1 MYPQIRRINTKASN
15 YSQPFLRMRIAYL
28 SAYTGKEYTE
38 KYCKGKQFALSG
50 PFKTRGLAR
59 AMMSAGHEVTIFS
72 PGLTV
77 ANQVIKSFT
86 EVEEYPEGNLTI
98 KYGKCISYRRCSPIN
113 EWLTSRLIR
122 KEAIN
127 YDVFLYYNITLG
139 AALSIGAFKNKIKV
153 IEYEDNIFNK
163 ALIGD
168 KNSMESYKRKLYNY
182 LIKRTDGV
190 MAVCLGLQLKDTLK
204 YSVLTPGIVNE
215 DVINN
220 VTTRINKLE
229 KGKPV
234 HIILTGGIHY
244 SKGGD
249 LLVKAM
255 TYIQTPC
262 VVSVYGNCN
271 LDDNLKKLI
280 AEVPEK
286 HQFHFNGYMEHAE
299 LIKTLDRD
307 ADILINTTRSMGVG
321 AQAAG
326 FPFKMMEYASTG
338 RPIVSSEIGKLD
350 EEYNRC
356 ITYYDGENP
365 ENIAAAIEDV
375 IANYDERVKLAL
387 ALQRRVLSEY
397 TIEGTGRKLNEFLN
411 SIN

>member
-1 MYPQIRRINTKASN
+1 
-15 YSQPFLRMRIAYL
+15 MRIAYL
-28 SAYTGKEYTE
+28 SAYIGKEFTE

-50 PFKTRGLAR
+50 PFKTRGIAR
-59 AMMSAGHEVTIFS
+59 ALMAAGHNVTIFS

-77 ANQVIKSFT
+77 ANQVIAPFT
-86 EVEEYPEGNLTI
+86 EYEEYPEGKLTI
-98 KYGKCISYRRCSPIN
+98 KYGRCISYRRCSPIN
-113 EWLTSRLIR
+113 EWLTSRALR
-122 KEAIN
+122 AETKN

-139 AALSIGAFKNKIKV
+139 AALSIGAFKHAKRV

-163 ALIGD
+163 ALVGD
-168 KNSMESYKRKLYNY
+168 KNSMEGYKTRLFNY
-182 LIKRTDGV
+182 LMKRTDGV

-215 DVINN
+215 EVINN
-220 VTTRINKLE
+220 VSTRVNRLE
-229 KGKPV
+229 NGKKV

-255 TYIQTPC
+255 TYIKTPC
-262 VVSVYGNCN
+262 IVSVYGNCN
-271 LDDNLKKLI
+271 LDDNLKQLI
-280 AEVPEK
+280 ADVPAK
-286 HQFHFNGYMEHAE
+286 HEFHFNGYMEHAE

-338 RPIVSSEIGKLD
+338 RPVVSSEIGKLD
-350 EEYNRC
+350 EEYNRH
-356 ITYYDGENP
+356 ITYYDSEQP
-365 ENIAAAIEDV
+365 EAIAAAVEDV
-375 IANYDERVKLAL
+375 IAHYDERVQLAL
-387 ALQRRVLSEY
+387 ELQKMVLKEY
-397 TIEGTGRKLNEFLN
+397 TIEGTGKKLDVFLN
-411 SIN
+411 SIK

>member
-1 MYPQIRRINTKASN
+1 MK
-15 YSQPFLRMRIAYL
+15 IAYL
-28 SAYTGKEYTE
+28 SAYIGKEFTE
-38 KYCKGKQFALSG
+38 RYCQGKQFALSG
-50 PFKTRGLAR
+50 PFKTRGIAR
-59 AMMSAGHEVTIFS
+59 ALMAAGHEVTIFS

-77 ANQVIKSFT
+77 ADQIIQPFT
-86 EVEEYPEGNLTI
+86 EVEEYPEGKLTI

-113 EWLTSRLIR
+113 EWLTSRALR
-122 KEAIN
+122 KEAKN

-168 KNSMESYKRKLYNY
+168 KNSMEGYKTILYKY
-182 LIKRTDGV
+182 LMARTHGV

-204 YSVLTPGIVNE
+204 YSVLTPGIINE
-215 DVINN
+215 EVINN
-220 VTTRINKLE
+220 VSTRVNTLK
-229 KGKPV
+229 KDKPV

-262 VVSVYGNCN
+262 IVSVYGNCN

-280 AEVPEK
+280 AEVPAK
-286 HQFHFNGYMEHAE
+286 HEFHFNGYMEHVE
-299 LIKTLDRD
+299 LISTLDRD

-350 EEYNRC
+350 EDYNSH
-356 ITYYDGENP
+356 ITYYNSEEP
-365 ENIAAAIEDV
+365 EGIAAAVEDV
-375 IANYDERVKLAL
+375 IAHYDERVQLAL
-387 ALQRRVLSEY
+387 DLQKKVLSEY
-397 TIEGTGRKLNEFLN
+397 TIEGIGEKLNVFLN
-411 SIN
+411 TIKK

>member
-1 MYPQIRRINTKASN
+1 MK
-15 YSQPFLRMRIAYL
+15 IAYL
-28 SAYTGKEYTE
+28 SAYIGKEFIE
-38 KYCKGKQFALSG
+38 KYCKHKQFALSG
-50 PFKTRGLAR
+50 PFKTRGIAR
-59 AMMSAGHEVTIFS
+59 ALMAAGHEVTIFS

-86 EVEEYPEGNLTI
+86 EVEEYPEGELTI
-98 KYGKCISYRRCSPIN
+98 KYGKCISYRRCSPFN
-113 EWLTSRLIR
+113 EWLISRVIR
-122 KEAIN
+122 KESKN
-127 YDVFLYYNITLG
+127 FDGFLYYNITLG

-163 ALIGD
+163 ALVGD
-168 KNSMESYKRKLYNY
+168 KNSMEGYKTRLYNY
-182 LIKRTDGV
+182 LMARTDGV

-215 DVINN
+215 EVINN
-220 VTTRINKLE
+220 VSSRVNKLE
-229 KGKPV
+229 DGKKV

-255 TYIQTPC
+255 TYIKTPC
-262 VVSVYGNCN
+262 IVSVYGNCN
-271 LDDNLKKLI
+271 MDDILKALVKR
-280 AEVPEK
+280 VPER
-286 HQFHFNGYMEHAE
+286 HEFHFNGYMEHAE

-350 EEYNRC
+350 EVYNRH
-356 ITYYDGENP
+356 ITYYDSEQP
-365 ENIAAAIEDV
+365 EAIAAAVEDV
-375 IANYDERVKLAL
+375 IAHYDERVAL
-387 ALQRRVLSEY
+387 ALDLQKMVLNEY
-397 TIEGTGRKLNEFLN
+397 TIDGTGHKLDVFLN
-411 SIN
+411 SIK

>member
-1 MYPQIRRINTKASN
+1 MKV
-15 YSQPFLRMRIAYL
+15 AYL
-28 SAYTGKEYTE
+28 SSYYGKEFWN
-38 KYCKGKQFALSG
+38 KYCQGKQFALSG
-50 PFKTRGLAR
+50 PFKTLGIAR
-59 AMMSAGHEVTIFS
+59 SLMAAGHDVTIFS

-77 ANQVIKSFT
+77 AGQIIKPFT
-86 EVEEYPEGNLTI
+86 EVEEYPEGKLTI
-98 KYGKCISYRRCSPIN
+98 KYGRCISYRHCSPIN
-113 EWLTSRLIR
+113 EWLTYRLLH
-122 KEAIN
+122 KESKN
-127 YDVFLYYNITLG
+127 FDVFLYYNITLG
-139 AALSIGAFKNKIKV
+139 AALSIGAFKKKIKV

-163 ALIGD
+163 ALVGD
-168 KNSMESYKRKLYNY
+168 NNRMECYKRKLYSY
-182 LIKRTDGV
+182 LMARTHGV

-215 DVINN
+215 EVINN
-220 VTTRINKLE
+220 VSSRINTISKE
-229 KGKPV
+229 KPI

-262 VVSVYGNCN
+262 IVSVYGNCN

-350 EEYNRC
+350 DEYNRH
-356 ITYYDGENP
+356 ITYYDCEDP
-365 ENIAAAIEDV
+365 RAIAAAVEEV
-375 IANYDERVKLAL
+375 IASYDEKVQLAL
-387 ALQRRVLSEY
+387 DLQKKVLNEY
-397 TIEGTGRKLNEFLN
+397 TIEGTGKKLNAFFKEIEKHE
-411 SIN
+411 S

>member
-1 MYPQIRRINTKASN
+1 
-15 YSQPFLRMRIAYL
+15 MRVAYL
-28 SAYTGKEYTE
+28 SAYIGKVFTE

-50 PFKTRGLAR
+50 PFKTRGIAR
-59 AMMSAGHEVTIFS
+59 ALMAAGHEVTIFS

-77 ANQVIKSFT
+77 ANQVIAPFT
-86 EVEEYPEGNLTI
+86 EYEEYPEGRLAI
-98 KYGKCISYRRCSPIN
+98 KYGRCVSFRRCSPIN
-113 EWLTSRLIR
+113 EWLTSRALR
-122 KEAIN
+122 KEAKN

-139 AALSIGAFKNKIKV
+139 AVLSIGTFKHAKRV

-163 ALIGD
+163 ALVGD
-168 KNSMESYKRKLYNY
+168 KNSMEGYKRRLYNY
-182 LIKRTDGV
+182 LMKRTHGV
-190 MAVCLGLQLKDTLK
+190 MAVCLGLQLKDKLK

-215 DVINN
+215 EVINN
-220 VTTRINKLE
+220 VSSRENKLE
-229 KGKPV
+229 EGKPV

-255 TYIQTPC
+255 SYIQTPC
-262 VVSVYGNCN
+262 IVSVYGNCN

-280 AEVPEK
+280 VEVPAK
-286 HQFHFNGYMEHAE
+286 HEFHFNGYMEHAE

-350 EEYNRC
+350 EDFNNH
-356 ITYYDGENP
+356 ITYYDGEKP
-365 ENIAAAIEDV
+365 ESIAAAIEDV
-375 IANYDERVKLAL
+375 IAHYDERVAL
-387 ALQRRVLSEY
+387 ALDLQKKVLSEY
-397 TIEGTGRKLNEFLN
+397 TIEGTGKKIDIFLN
-411 SIN
+411 SIKK

>member
-1 MYPQIRRINTKASN
+1 MKV
-15 YSQPFLRMRIAYL
+15 AYL
-28 SAYTGKEYTE
+28 SAYIGKEFTE

-50 PFKTRGLAR
+50 IFKSQGIAR
-59 AMMSAGHEVTIFS
+59 ALMSAGHDVTIFS

-77 ANQVIKSFT
+77 ANQVITPFT
-86 EVEEYPEGNLTI
+86 EVEEYPEGKLII
-98 KYGKCISYRRCSPIN
+98 KYVKCISYRRCSPIN
-113 EWLTSRLIR
+113 EWLVSRALQ
-122 KEAIN
+122 KEAKN

-139 AALSIGAFKNKIKV
+139 AALTIGAFNNKIKV
-153 IEYEDNIFNK
+153 IEYEDNVFNK
-163 ALIGD
+163 ALVGD
-168 KNSMESYKRKLYNY
+168 KNSMEGYKRILYNH
-182 LIKRTDGV
+182 LMKRTDGV

-204 YSVLTPGIVNE
+204 YSVLTPGVVNE
-215 DVINN
+215 DVIDN
-220 VTTRINKLE
+220 VSTRVNSLDKNT
-229 KGKPV
+229 PV

-255 TYIQTPC
+255 THIKTPC
-262 VVSVYGNCN
+262 IVSVYGNCN
-271 LDDNLKKLI
+271 LDENLKKLI

-338 RPIVSSEIGKLD
+338 RPIVSSEIGKLND
-350 EEYNRC
+350 EYNRH
-356 ITYYDGENP
+356 ITYYDGESP
-365 ENIAAAIEDV
+365 EAIALTIEDV
-375 IANYDERVKLAL
+375 IAHYNDKVQLAL
-387 ALQRRVLSEY
+387 DLQKIVLNEY
-397 TIEGTGRKLNEFLN
+397 TIEGTGKKLDHFLK
-411 SIN
+411 SIK

>member
-1 MYPQIRRINTKASN
+1 MKI
-15 YSQPFLRMRIAYL
+15 LYL
-28 SAYTGKEYTE
+28 SAYIGKEFTE

-50 PFKTRGLAR
+50 PFKTLGLAR
-59 AMMSAGHEVTIFS
+59 ALMSAGHEVTIFS

-77 ANQVIKSFT
+77 ANQVIAPFT
-86 EVEEYPEGNLTI
+86 EYEDYPEGRLTI
-98 KYGKCISYRRCSPIN
+98 KYGRCVSYRRCSPIN
-113 EWLTSRLIR
+113 EWLTSRALR
-122 KEAIN
+122 KEAKN

-139 AALSIGAFKNKIKV
+139 AALSIGAFKHAKRV

-163 ALIGD
+163 ALVGE
-168 KNSMESYKRKLYNY
+168 KNSMEGYKTRLYNY
-182 LIKRTDGV
+182 LMKRTDGV

-215 DVINN
+215 DVINTVSSRVN
-220 VTTRINKLE
+220 RLE
-229 KGKPV
+229 EGKKV

-255 TYIQTPC
+255 TYIKTPC
-262 VVSVYGNCN
+262 IVSVYGNCN
-271 LDDNLKKLI
+271 LDENLKKLI
-280 AEVPEK
+280 AEVPAK
-286 HQFHFNGYMEHAE
+286 HEFHFNGYMEHAE
-299 LIKTLDRD
+299 LIKTLDRE

-350 EEYNRC
+350 EEYNRH
-356 ITYYDGENP
+356 ITYYDSEQP
-365 ENIAAAIEDV
+365 EAIAAAVEDV
-375 IANYDERVKLAL
+375 IAHYDERVQLAL
-387 ALQRRVLSEY
+387 ELQKIVLNEY
-397 TIEGTGRKLNEFLN
+397 TIEGTGKKLDVFLN
-411 SIN
+411 SIKK